1 MSQDSFIDGAFPPN
15 ENSLMG
21 KSKDGNFLDPIE
33 SRRKIYRDSD
43 AEWKRISEIIP
54 KPVIYE
60 GTINMDTIKYGR
72 ISLQYFYSVLSAL
85 ANSYPSIFTK
95 IILSKDYDPKGMYQV
110 KLYIDGEFQTIIID
124 DYFPCIKGSNVNFF
138 TRPSNF
144 EIWPLLIEKAWAKV
158 NGGYLNIVNLW
169 PGDLFKTLTGFS
181 FDELVHPQLT
191 KEQLFNQ
198 ICNKNKNKD
207 LFFSLTKDDK
217 KIEEKGLYIYHVY
230 IIEDTE
236 KIEIDN
242 NKIYL
247 LKLRD
252 SDNESNW
259 SGDYNPKSNLWTE
272 KLKSK
277 IDKNKL
283 NLKEGEFWISLDDFH
298 NLFLRTDACHMLTDG
313 FTTCYQFEK
322 EQINTPKIFN
332 LFVQENGIL
341 SISILEKNWHFH
353 RELRN
358 VSHPTSLIIAEYDT
372 TKKKILNIDS
382 SYESNEDLEI
392 TKLFKKGYYL
402 IWAYKTK
409 DPNESFNIE
418 EMNIKICTL
427 CKASIEHIGDDINFD
442 FLRNMIYQNILEKN
456 KDKIKKDDFFYAV
469 DNSFDKSGIGYQ
481 MVFNPLKNIHQV
493 WKVDSSATHG
503 FLILP
508 PHNKTEFEVT
518 VGYEDYQIIL
528 GIKKY
533 KYGKHCVNLG
543 IEASVFRG
551 SQDPPKVEP
560 KQNLD
565 KFFSWKNLTEI
576 KENSTF
582 NSTEIKKS
590 EKYPILNHWELF
602 LEKHKNKYPFIIE
615 ELKKLKALTDENFDL
630 NIIENIINKNLYI
643 GEADYGIRYGRGAYI
658 FGREGTTYIGYWE
671 SGLQFVKG
679 KVFDKNNKLIF
690 EGEYKNGLREGKGVY
705 NYEGGEKYE
714 GMFANGLKHGKGVF
728 TWKNGLK
735 WDGAFKMDEFDGE
748 GTFHDGQESFKAT
761 FKDGNLVEN

>member
-1 MSQDSFIDGAFPPN
+1 MSQDSFIDEAFPPN

-21 KSKDGNFLDPIE
+21 KSKEGNFLDPVE

-85 ANSYPSIFTK
+85 ANRYPSIFSK
-95 IILSKDYDPKGMYQV
+95 IILSKDYNLKGMYQV

-124 DYFPCIKGSNVNFF
+124 DYFPCIKGTNINFF

-144 EIWPLLIEKAWAKV
+144 EIWPLLIEKAWAKA

-169 PGDLFKTLTGFS
+169 PGDLFKALTGFS

-191 KEQLFNQ
+191 KEELFNQ
-198 ICNKNKNKD
+198 LSNKNKD
-207 LFFSLTKDDK
+207 VFFSLTKDDK
-217 KIEEKGLYIYHVY
+217 KVEEKGLYIYHVY

-242 NKIYL
+242 NKIFL

-252 SDNESNW
+252 PDNESNW

-283 NLKEGEFWISLDDFH
+283 NLKDGEFWISLDDFH

-313 FTTCYQFEK
+313 FTTYYQFEK

-409 DPNESFNIE
+409 DPNESLNIE

-427 CKASIEHIGDDINFD
+427 CKASVEHIGDDINFD

-705 NYEGGEKYE
+705 NYEGGEKYD

-728 TWKNGLK
+728 NWKNGLK

-748 GTFHDGQESFKAT
+748 GTFHDGQESFKVT

>member
-1 MSQDSFIDGAFPPN
+1 MQ
-15 ENSLMG
+15 
-21 KSKDGNFLDPIE
+21 
-33 SRRKIYRDSD
+33 
-43 AEWKRISEIIP
+43 
-54 KPVIYE
+54 
-60 GTINMDTIKYGR
+60 
-72 ISLQYFYSVLSAL
+72 
-85 ANSYPSIFTK
+85 
-95 IILSKDYDPKGMYQV
+95 
-110 KLYIDGEFQTIIID
+110 
-124 DYFPCIKGSNVNFF
+124 
-138 TRPSNF
+138 
-144 EIWPLLIEKAWAKV
+144 
-158 NGGYLNIVNLW
+158 
-169 PGDLFKTLTGFS
+169 
-181 FDELVHPQLT
+181 
-191 KEQLFNQ
+191 
-198 ICNKNKNKD
+198 
-207 LFFSLTKDDK
+207 
-217 KIEEKGLYIYHVY
+217 
-230 IIEDTE
+230 
-236 KIEIDN
+236 
-242 NKIYL
+242 
-247 LKLRD
+247 
-252 SDNESNW
+252 
-259 SGDYNPKSNLWTE
+259 
-272 KLKSK
+272 
-277 IDKNKL
+277 
-283 NLKEGEFWISLDDFH
+283 
-298 NLFLRTDACHMLTDG
+298 
-313 FTTCYQFEK
+313 
-322 EQINTPKIFN
+322 
-332 LFVQENGIL
+332 
-341 SISILEKNWHFH
+341 
-353 RELRN
+353 
-358 VSHPTSLIIAEYDT
+358 
-372 TKKKILNIDS
+372 
-382 SYESNEDLEI
+382 I
-392 TKLFKKGYYL
+392 TKLLKKGNYL
-402 IWAYKTK
+402 VWAFKTM
-409 DPNESFNIE
+409 DPNE
-418 EMNIKICTL
+418 KIGIDKMIVKFCSL
-427 CKASIEHIGDDINFD
+427 CKVSSNYLGDDINFEMAR
-442 FLRNMIYQNILEKN
+442 FIIYQYIKEKN

-705 NYEGGEKYE
+705 NYEGGEKYD

-728 TWKNGLK
+728 NWKNGLK

-748 GTFHDGQESFKAT
+748 GTFHDGQESFKVT